1 MACSD
6 VAYEYLANVSFVNAY
21 KVLIYETACIT
32 RNYTHSE
39 LMAQKMI
46 HQIMRTLPF
55 FPLHET
61 QTIKAKISIKGA
73 ASPNL
78 QINKEIKAIVFIP
91 FQP

>member
-1 MACSD
+1 MPYLRVACSD

-21 KVLIYETACIT
+21 KVLTYETACIT

-39 LMAQKMI
+39 PMAQKMI

-55 FPLHET
+55 FPLHEI
-61 QTIKAKISIKGA
+61 QT
-73 ASPNL
+73 
-78 QINKEIKAIVFIP
+78 INKEIKAIVFIP